1 MRTEKEMLSLI
12 LDVAQKDERVRVVGM
27 NGSRTNP
34 NVPKD
39 IYQDYDVVY
48 VVSEMKS
55 FINDPTW
62 IDVFGKRIIL
72 QTPEAMN
79 MFPPEL
85 GNWFS
90 YLMLFEDGTRIDLIL
105 VPLNELDKY
114 VHDDKLINILLDK
127 DGRLPQLPPSS
138 DIDYWVKKPTS
149 AFFDDCCNEFWWL
162 STYVAKGLCRNEL
175 PYAIDH
181 LSVMRNLLFTMLSW
195 EIGNGIGFSASMGKN
210 YKYLRLYLSSD
221 KWNAAMKTYRNDT
234 REAIWDALWL
244 CCELFRESGNSV
256 ATLMNYPY
264 PEYDSKVTPYL
275 SRLYKLS
282 SQNVD

>member
-181 LSVMRNLLFTMLSW
+181 LTAN
-195 EIGNGIGFSASMGKN
+195 
-210 YKYLRLYLSSD
+210 
-221 KWNAAMKTYRNDT
+221 T
-234 REAIWDALWL
+234 RR
-244 CCELFRESGNSV
+244 C
-256 ATLMNYPY
+256 
-264 PEYDSKVTPYL
+264 
-275 SRLYKLS
+275 
-282 SQNVD
+282 